1 MGIITG
7 YVRESGRCLQEIS
20 IIELRLPHHQPALF
34 EERIVFFLF
43 LPGTLFG
50 IIAPSRFLRRLC
62 FDGVE
67 LDRFIAFLDRPV
79 ERASRFRLVF
89 GLGTD
94 RVHQYHVG
102 IAFLIAVLHGK
113 QRFVKR
119 CFSVEIDIIAGIK
132 SVIEAACLGILL
144 RTARPKQ
151 RDNQ

>member
-1 MGIITG
+1 MLGI
-7 YVRESGRCLQEIS
+7 VAPPWLLRWLCL
-20 IIELRLPHHQPALF
+20 
-34 EERIVFFLF
+34 
-43 LPGTLFG
+43 
-50 IIAPSRFLRRLC
+50 
-62 FDGVE
+62 DGVE

-79 ERASRFRLVF
+79 ERTSRFRLVF

-94 RVHQYHVG
+94 RVHQDHVR